1 MIRVSHAKG
10 VGGSRQ
16 KNGGQKTQKTDES
29 TCCEI
34 DMLNLLMSQ
43 SLTGVGIP
51 SGVGKPPGI
60 PCTRGTQI
68 SGLPVLQR
76 SAARGREP
84 GFERASCQAS
94 EAQRGVYRGE
104 RRRFNTLTAVSFNV
118 DRRTSFLARNSAMV
132 LAANAVPDAGR
143 SCYVGKVIKFILIF
157 DFRR

>member
-16 KNGGQKTQKTDES
+16 KNGGKKKTQKTDES

-34 DMLNLLMSQ
+34 DMHWKSTLLMSQ

-68 SGLPVLQR
+68 SGLPALQR

-84 GFERASCQAS
+84 VFERASCQAS

-104 RRRFNTLTAVSFNV
+104 RRRFNTLTATSFNV

-143 SCYVGKVIKFILIF
+143 SCYE
-157 DFRR
+157 RR